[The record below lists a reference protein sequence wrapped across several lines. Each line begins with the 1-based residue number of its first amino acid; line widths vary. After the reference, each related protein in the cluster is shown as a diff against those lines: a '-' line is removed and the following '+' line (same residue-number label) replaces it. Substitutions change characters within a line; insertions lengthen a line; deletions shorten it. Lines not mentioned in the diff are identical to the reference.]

1 MIGRLPMLEL
11 NKNLL
16 KAALVDNSRINTMK
30 ALRVP
35 GVYVESE
42 DEESGQTVMM
52 RAAAMGWDEIITV
65 LLEKHAKVD
74 GRSKDGWT
82 PLMLAIYNGH
92 EPAAKTL
99 IDAGAALTD
108 DDVQKLME
116 FSETMG
122 DTPGSDYS
130 GSLLYEVMKILKKKK

>member
-1 MIGRLPMLEL
+1 MLEL

-16 KAALVDNSRINTMK
+16 KAALVDNSRTNTMK

-42 DEESGQTVMM
+42 DESGQTVMM

-65 LLEKHAKVD
+65 LLQKHAKID
-74 GRSKDGWT
+74 SRSKDGWT
-82 PLMLAIYNGH
+82 PLMLAIYNGR
-92 EPAAKTL
+92 EAAAKTL
-99 IDAGAALTD
+99 IDAGANLSD
-108 DDVQKLME
+108 DDVKKLME

-122 DTPGSDYS
+122 DTPGADYS
-130 GSLLYEVMKILKKKK
+130 GSLLYDVMKILKKKK

>member
-1 MIGRLPMLEL
+1 MLEL

-16 KAALVDNSRINTMK
+16 KAALVDNSRTNTMK

-42 DEESGQTVMM
+42 DESGQTVMM

-65 LLEKHAKVD
+65 LLQKHAKID
-74 GRSKDGWT
+74 SRSKDGWT
-82 PLMLAIYNGH
+82 PLMLAIYNGR
-92 EPAAKTL
+92 EAAAKTL
-99 IDAGAALTD
+99 IDAGADLSD
-108 DDVQKLME
+108 DDVKKLME

-130 GSLLYEVMKILKKKK
+130 GSLLYDVMKILKKKK